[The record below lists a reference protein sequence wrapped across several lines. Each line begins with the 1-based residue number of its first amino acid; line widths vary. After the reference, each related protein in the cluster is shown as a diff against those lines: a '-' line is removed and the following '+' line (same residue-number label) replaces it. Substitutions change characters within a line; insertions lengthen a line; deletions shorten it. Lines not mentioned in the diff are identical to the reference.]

1 MIGGI
6 YLSIQ
11 DLFKKT
17 YLLTITSSIV
27 CLLLGVLLLLK
38 TTITLSAI
46 AVVLGIVLILI
57 GFSMVF
63 RYFSDGAMR
72 YLFGYSLLYAI
83 LDIVMGFIMI
93 SSPDSIIL
101 LIAVFTSVTLMIEF
115 ISKIQLGMIL
125 KNVEINNWIYEVIIG
140 ILLLFAAIILISN
153 PIRGTL
159 TLTKVMGLLIIA
171 TSIVNICDCICL
183 KIRLKDIKK
192 QIKDILK

>member
-1 MIGGI
+1 M
-6 YLSIQ
+6 SIQ